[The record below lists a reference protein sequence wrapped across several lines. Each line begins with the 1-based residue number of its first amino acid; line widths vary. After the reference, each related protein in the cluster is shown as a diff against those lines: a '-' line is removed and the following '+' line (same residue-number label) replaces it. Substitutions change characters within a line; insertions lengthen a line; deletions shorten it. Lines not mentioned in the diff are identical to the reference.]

1 MADELA
7 GDDVALLRFS
17 VEAFREEYK
26 ELSENWR
33 HLDTKAQGNIAIS
46 GILLAAAVAFL
57 GRTHGVPCVAERV
70 LIVLAIANLALT
82 IVLAV
87 ICLRVRWVEGPPHFG
102 ARQQM
107 VSDLMQA
114 EEQTARAS
122 RLGDLL
128 NEEISQWTA
137 SNHET
142 RVAVESKAKVLAW
155 AQLAI
160 LCGTMLIG
168 LIAAIRVFE

>member
-1 MADELA
+1 MADELT
-7 GDDVALLRFS
+7 GDEVALLRFS

-57 GRTHGVPCVAERV
+57 GRAQTVPCVAERV
-70 LIVLAIANLALT
+70 LSVLAIANLALT

-87 ICLRVRWVEGPPHFG
+87 ISLRVRWVEGPPHFG
-102 ARQQM
+102 ATQQM
-107 VSDLMQA
+107 VSDLLRAEDQA
-114 EEQTARAS
+114 ARSS
-122 RLGDLL
+122 RLADLL
-128 NEEISQWTA
+128 NEEISQWATCNDE
-137 SNHET
+137 S
-142 RVAVESKAKVLAW
+142 RVAVDSKARVLSW

-160 LCGTMLIG
+160 LGGTMLIG
-168 LIAAIRVFE
+168 VIAAIRVFQ